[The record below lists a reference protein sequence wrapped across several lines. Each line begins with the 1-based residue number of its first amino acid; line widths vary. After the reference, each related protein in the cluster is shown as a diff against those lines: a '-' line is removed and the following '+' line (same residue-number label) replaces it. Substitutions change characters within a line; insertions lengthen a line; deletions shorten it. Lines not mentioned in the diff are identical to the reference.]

1 MPKIVITH
9 AVKDMETWLK
19 GKEERAAIISRYAT

>member
-9 AVKDMETWLK
+9 AVKRIETWLK
-19 GKEERAAIISRYAT
+19 GEEKCAAVIAR